1 MLKEEFFDS
10 EGEPPVKQIRKLLG
24 MSQLQFANL
33 LGVYPS
39 TVSRWEQG
47 KSSPQFSPGAFK
59 RLLKALEPHG
69 VTLNDLPDD
78 LGSPAGQ
85 V

>member
-1 MLKEEFFDS
+1 MLKDKLPDS
-10 EGEPPVKQIRKLLG
+10 EGDLPVKQLRQLLG

-59 RLLKALEPHG
+59 RLLQALEPHG
-69 VTLNDLPDD
+69 ITLNDLPDD
-78 LGSPAGQ
+78 LGQAGQ
-85 V
+85 S

>member
-1 MLKEEFFDS
+1 MLKDKLFHS
-10 EGEPPVKQIRKLLG
+10 EDEPPVKQLRQLLG

-59 RLLKALEPHG
+59 RLLAALEPHG
-69 VTLNDLPDD
+69 IALKDLPDD
-78 LGSPAGQ
+78 LSQAGQ
-85 V
+85 S

>member
-1 MLKEEFFDS
+1 MLKEKLFDS
-10 EGEPPVKQIRKLLG
+10 EGDPPVKQIRLLLG

-47 KSSPQFSPGAFK
+47 LNEPSFTTAGFKS
-59 RLLKALEPHG
+59 LLAALEPHG
-69 VTLNDLPDD
+69 VTLNDLPDK
-78 LGSPAGQ
+78 LGQAGQ
-85 V
+85 G

>member
-1 MLKEEFFDS
+1 MLKGKLFDS
-10 EGEPPVKQIRKLLG
+10 EGEPPVKQIRLLLG

-39 TVSRWEQG
+39 TVSRWESG
-47 KSSPQFSPGAFK
+47 KSEPQFTARGMK
-59 RLLKALEPHG
+59 NLLEALKPHG
-69 VTLNDLPDD
+69 IQLEDLPDQ
-78 LGSPAGQ
+78 LGSQAGQ

>member
-1 MLKEEFFDS
+1 MLEDKLPDS
-10 EGEPPVKQIRKLLG
+10 EGDLPVKQLRQLLG

-39 TVSRWEQG
+39 TISRWEQG

-59 RLLKALEPHG
+59 RLLQALEPHG
-69 VTLNDLPDD
+69 ITLNDLPDD
-78 LGSPAGQ
+78 LGPAGQ
-85 V
+85 S